1 MADQRVGLS
10 LVASA
15 VCAAILV
22 GCVGSGD
29 AGKLRQQA
37 EAALARWADAVVAA
51 RGPSAVIPVGE
62 LTRQLGDWEAE
73 VGDNNKPALMG
84 GLVEAAAEL
93 PVELPP
99 DGDVTWSDGTTTTV
113 HLMSA
118 AEAIAALR
126 AGTTAPCG
134 DCIPLRITGALLTS
148 GPIETTHGP
157 ATAPIWEFTIERSAV
172 KVTHLAVANRV
183 VVLPQAWDSND
194 PPVGVWLDS
203 AQASAS
209 GSEIIVA
216 FVGAP
221 LPGDQ
226 SCGEDYTAD
235 PVESDLAVVVIV
247 VRHPHLTLG
256 ACTGLGA
263 PRTAVVKL
271 AAPLGDRAVLQVY
284 DGTPVRI
291 DLAP

>member
-1 MADQRVGLS
+1 MPSTRQVIAAALG
-10 LVASA
+10 VATLA
-15 VCAAILV
+15 
-22 GCVGSGD
+22 GCVGNSD

-37 EAALARWADAVVAA
+37 EGALARWADAVVAA
-51 RGPSAVIPVGE
+51 GGPSAVVPVGE
-62 LTRQLGDWEAE
+62 LTRQIGDWEAE

-84 GLVEAAAEL
+84 GLVVAAADL
-93 PVELPP
+93 PAELPP

-113 HLMSA
+113 HLMTA
-118 AEAIAALR
+118 AEAIAAIR
-126 AGTTAPCG
+126 AGTTAPCD
-134 DCIPLRITGALLTS
+134 DCTALRITGARLTT
-148 GPIETTHGP
+148 GTIETTHGP
-157 ATAPIWEFTIERSAV
+157 ATAPIWEFTIEGSAV

-183 VVLPQAWDSND
+183 VVLPPEWDSND
-194 PPVGVWLDS
+194 PPIGVWLDS

-209 GSEIIVA
+209 GSEVTVA

-235 PVESDLAVVVIV
+235 AVESDLAVVVIV

-256 ACTGLGA
+256 ACTSVGA
-263 PRTAVVKL
+263 PRTAIAKL

>member
-1 MADQRVGLS
+1 MPITRQLIAAALS
-10 LVASA
+10 VATLA
-15 VCAAILV
+15 
-22 GCVGSGD
+22 GSIGNGD
-29 AGKLRQQA
+29 ADKLRQQA

-51 RGPSAVIPVGE
+51 GGPSAVIPVGE
-62 LTRQLGDWEAE
+62 LTRQVGDWEAE
-73 VGDNNKPALMG
+73 VGDNDKPALMG

-93 PVELPP
+93 PAELPP

-113 HLMSA
+113 HLMTA
-118 AEAIAALR
+118 AAAIAAIR
-126 AGTTAPCG
+126 AGTTAPCD
-134 DCIPLRITGALLTS
+134 DCIPLRVTGALLTT
-148 GPIETTHGP
+148 GPIETTHGR
-157 ATAPIWEFTIERSAV
+157 ATAPIWEFTIEGSAV
-172 KVTHLAVANRV
+172 KVTHLAVANRG
-183 VVLPQAWDSND
+183 VVLPPVWDSND

-203 AQASAS
+203 AQASVS
-209 GSEIIVA
+209 GSEITVA

-226 SCGEDYTAD
+226 PCGEDYTAD
-235 PVESDLAVVVIV
+235 AVESDLAAVVIV

-256 ACTGLGA
+256 GCTGVGVGA
-263 PRTAVVKL
+263 ARTAVAKL

>member
-15 VCAAILV
+15 VGAAILV

-37 EAALARWADAVVAA
+37 QAALARWADAVVAA
-51 RGPSAVIPVGE
+51 GGPSAIIPVGE
-62 LTRQLGDWEAE
+62 LTRQVGDWEAG
-73 VGDNNKPALMG
+73 VGDNDKPALMG

-93 PVELPP
+93 PAELPP
-99 DGDVTWSDGTTTTV
+99 DGDVTWSDGTTATV
-113 HLMSA
+113 HLMTA
-118 AEAIAALR
+118 AEAIAAIR
-126 AGTTAPCG
+126 AGSTAPCN
-134 DCIPLRITGALLTS
+134 DCAPLRITGTRLTT
-148 GPIETTHGP
+148 GTIETTRGP
-157 ATAPIWEFTIERSAV
+157 AMAPIWEFTIERSAV

-183 VVLPQAWDSND
+183 VVAPEWDSND

-209 GSEIIVA
+209 ESEVTVT

-235 PVESDLAVVVIV
+235 AVESDLAVVVIV

-284 DGTPVRI
+284 DGTPIRI